1 MARKAGYYW
10 VKYVSRND
18 WSIEYWNGGMWFTR
32 NPTLVNDNWF
42 ATIDETPIVRGQKE
56 TNEESN
62 CNIHEVSISFLN
74 GGKTIIKKKTYYVEC
89 TVSFTDNSE
98 EEPWKSSETYS
109 YIIEANNK
117 KEGKAD
123 AEKQAKEELER
134 ELGKMDDVKVVI
146 DTFYQT
152 FEGARAN

>member
-1 MARKAGYYW
+1 M
-10 VKYVSRND
+10 
-18 WSIEYWNGGMWFTR
+18 
-32 NPTLVNDNWF
+32 
-42 ATIDETPIVRGQKE
+42 
-56 TNEESN
+56 
-62 CNIHEVSISFLN
+62 
-74 GGKTIIKKKTYYVEC
+74 KTYYAEC

-98 EEPWKSSETYS
+98 KEPWKSSETYS

-123 AEKQAKEELER
+123 AEKRANEELER

-146 DTFYQT
+146 DTFYTT

>member
-1 MARKAGYYW
+1 M
-10 VKYVSRND
+10 
-18 WSIEYWNGGMWFTR
+18 
-32 NPTLVNDNWF
+32 
-42 ATIDETPIVRGQKE
+42 
-56 TNEESN
+56 
-62 CNIHEVSISFLN
+62 
-74 GGKTIIKKKTYYVEC
+74 KTYYAEC

-98 EEPWKSSETYS
+98 DVPWKSSETYS

-123 AEKQAKEELER
+123 AEKRATEELKR

-146 DTFYQT
+146 DTFYET

>member
-1 MARKAGYYW
+1 M
-10 VKYVSRND
+10 
-18 WSIEYWNGGMWFTR
+18 
-32 NPTLVNDNWF
+32 
-42 ATIDETPIVRGQKE
+42 
-56 TNEESN
+56 
-62 CNIHEVSISFLN
+62 
-74 GGKTIIKKKTYYVEC
+74 KTYYAEC

-98 EEPWKSSETYS
+98 DEPWESSETYS

-123 AEKQAKEELER
+123 AEKRVTEDLEQ

-146 DTFYQT
+146 DTFYET

>member
-1 MARKAGYYW
+1 MVMCAYHIAVNLPQNFQRHINY
-10 VKYVSRND
+10 
-18 WSIEYWNGGMWFTR
+18 
-32 NPTLVNDNWF
+32 TL
-42 ATIDETPIVRGQKE
+42 
-56 TNEESN
+56 
-62 CNIHEVSISFLN
+62 VSISFC
-74 GGKTIIKKKTYYVEC
+74 GRDKTDFKMKTYYAEC
-89 TVSFTDNSE
+89 TVNFTDNSE

-123 AEKQAKEELER
+123 AKKKATEELEQ

-146 DTFYQT
+146 DTFYET

>member
-1 MARKAGYYW
+1 M
-10 VKYVSRND
+10 
-18 WSIEYWNGGMWFTR
+18 
-32 NPTLVNDNWF
+32 
-42 ATIDETPIVRGQKE
+42 
-56 TNEESN
+56 
-62 CNIHEVSISFLN
+62 
-74 GGKTIIKKKTYYVEC
+74 KTYYAEC
-89 TVSFTDNSE
+89 TVNFTDNSE

-123 AEKQAKEELER
+123 AKKKATEELEQ

-146 DTFYQT
+146 DTFYET